1 MSIATA
7 AGIVAQAPAGALV
20 DTVRAK
26 RIIVAVAALV
36 VTVASLLLP
45 WPPDFFPVAISQA
58 TAHAAAAVLGPGLA
72 AITLGM
78 VGHEVFTKRIGRNAA
93 PTVQNQPND

>member
-45 WPPDFFPVAISQA
+45 WLPDFFPVAISQA